1 MSQTITIGIS
11 DLNVA
16 TNGDVLVTYAL
27 GSCVGICLYDETVK
41 VAGLSHIML
50 PTSEGFNPSG
60 KELWKFADTAIPEL
74 IKKMEEKGANKFRIK
89 AKIAGG
95 AQMFPGFNNSSL
107 SSIGERNIVAVKE
120 TLKKNRIPI
129 LAEDVG
135 ADYGR
140 TQFFDSANGQMKIKA
155 ALKGEWVY

>member
-1 MSQTITIGIS
+1 MSQNVVVGIS

-16 TNGDVLVTYAL
+16 KNGDILVTYAL
-27 GSCVGICLYDETVK
+27 GSCIGICLYDEAVK

-50 PTSEGFNPSG
+50 PTSEGFNPQG
-60 KELWKFADTAIPEL
+60 KEIWKFADTAIPDL
-74 IKKMEEKGANKFRIK
+74 IKKMEQLGANKFRIK

-95 AQMFPGFNNSSL
+95 AQMFPGFNNTSL

-120 TLKKNRIPI
+120 TLKQLRIPI

-135 ADYGR
+135 KDYGR
-140 TQFFDSANGQMKIKA
+140 TQFFDSATGQMKIKA
-155 ALKGEWVY
+155 ALRGEWVY

>member
-11 DLNVA
+11 DLNIA
-16 TNGDVLVTYAL
+16 KNGDILVTYAL
-27 GSCVGICLYDETVK
+27 GSCIGICLYDETVK

-50 PTSEGFNPSG
+50 PDSTEFHPTG

-74 IKKMEEKGANKFRIK
+74 IKKMEANGANKFRIK

-95 AQMFPGFNNSSL
+95 AQMFPGFSNSAI
-107 SSIGERNIVAVKE
+107 SSIGDRNIVAVKKILQE
-120 TLKKNRIPI
+120 NRIPI

-135 ADYGR
+135 KDYGR
-140 TQFFDSANGQMKIKA
+140 TQFFDSSNGQMKIKA
-155 ALKGEWVY
+155 ALRGEWVY